1 MLKLL
6 SENLLNKEKIDKKK
20 CKDPFQQPV
29 YNTSFFPNLKMRTLH
44 TSGHRFFAFKSWEF
58 GNSSTHYSTVDD
70 LFLILVTCLVNNVWT
85 LWREKL
91 PWSLLRSER
100 YNEKNWLLIILRS
113 SFQQLNIISASVLE
127 SFKYF
132 FFENVTKSSN
142 DWRFGWWNC
151 SSNLQTLK
159 DLSCRK
165 NILLFFFL

>member
-58 GNSSTHYSTVDD
+58 GSSSTHYYTVDD

-91 PWSLLRSER
+91 PWSLLRSEK

-113 SFQQLNIISASVLE
+113 SFQQLNIISASVFE
-127 SFKYF
+127 SFQ
-132 FFENVTKSSN
+132 V
-142 DWRFGWWNC
+142 
-151 SSNLQTLK
+151 
-159 DLSCRK
+159 
-165 NILLFFFL
+165 FFFLKTWPSLQMIGDLAGEIVVQICKL